1 MFAYYICE
9 KGGNAMQIEC
19 IIANWLLEKLKNQN
33 LISESVSDS
42 AKKKF
47 LQNLS
52 VSAESSEMESKAA

>member
-1 MFAYYICE
+1 
-9 KGGNAMQIEC
+9 MQIEC

-33 LISESVSDS
+33 LISESVSDN

-52 VSAESSEMESKAA
+52 VSSDNSEMESKAA

>member
-1 MFAYYICE
+1 
-9 KGGNAMQIEC
+9 MQIEC

>member
-1 MFAYYICE
+1 
-9 KGGNAMQIEC
+9 MQIEC

-47 LQNLS
+47 LQSLS
-52 VSAESSEMESKAA
+52 MSAENSEMESKAA